1 MEHRDNHIRLQSLR
15 RIHRV
20 QNRRL
25 VDFIEIGRVVL
36 IEHVHRV
43 FLALRKRQIVEPLR
57 ISDER
62 DFHAVD
68 VFEQHPTKARLVIL
82 RRVRSHVGNPR
93 RVEILDRA
101 SEAGKPILNGIRV
114 CRLQNVKADRVE
126 RLGQRLRR
134 AEIGLSG
141 IRFAA
146 EVELQIPDRQIRRHC
161 ASRDGGKARGEIVR
175 AVTLQ
180 RGLQLFV
187 IHHDIAHGRNRHGRI
202 RLGWNGRLRYI
213 RLRRIL
219 RCLLRLLRFFAGAA
233 TAHDQNQR

>member
-1 MEHRDNHIRLQSLR
+1 MEHRDNHIRLQGLR
-15 RIHRV
+15 RVHRV
-20 QNRRL
+20 QNRRFVDL
-25 VDFIEIGRVVL
+25 VEIGRVIRV
-36 IEHVHRV
+36 EHVHRV
-43 FLALRKRQIVEPLR
+43 LLALRERQVVESLCVG
-57 ISDER
+57 DER

-82 RRVRSHVGNPR
+82 RRVRSHVGDPR

-114 CRLQNVKADRVE
+114 CRLQNVKADGAQGP
-126 RLGQRLRR
+126 GQRLRR
-134 AEIGLSG
+134 AEIGLPG
-141 IRFAA
+141 IRRAA

-187 IHHDIAHGRNRHGRI
+187 IHHDIAHGRNRDGRV
-202 RLGWNGRLRYI
+202 RLGRDNRLRYI
-213 RLRRIL
+213 GLRYVFSR
-219 RCLLRLLRFFAGAA
+219 LLRLLLAGAA
-233 TAHDQNQR
+233 ATHDQNQR